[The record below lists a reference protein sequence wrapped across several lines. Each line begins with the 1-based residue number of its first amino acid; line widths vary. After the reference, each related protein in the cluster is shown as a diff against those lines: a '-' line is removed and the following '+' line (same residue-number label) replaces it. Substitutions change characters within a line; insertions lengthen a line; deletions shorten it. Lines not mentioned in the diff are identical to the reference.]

1 MADTTTDTDLRA
13 ILRSTKVGE
22 LTLTERPS
30 LHPDDTVAAAGAQMR
45 TASHGSAIVCVE
57 GKIVGIFTERDL
69 LRVIASQRSLETRLG
84 EAMTAAPRTVT
95 TQDALIDA
103 IRWMD
108 EGGYRRLPVVDES
121 GAPVGIVDVKT
132 ITHFLVECFAQGVYN
147 QAARAQLIPK
157 RREGA

>member
-1 MADTTTDTDLRA
+1 MAEPTTDIDLRA
-13 ILRSTKVGE
+13 ILMSTKVGE
-22 LTLTERPS
+22 LTLADRPT
-30 LHPDDTVAAAGAQMR
+30 LHPDDTVAAAAAEMR
-45 TASHGSAIVCVE
+45 KASHGSALVCVE

-69 LRVIASQRSLETRLG
+69 LRVIASKRSLETRLG
-84 EAMTAAPRTVT
+84 EVMTAAPRTVT
-95 TQDALIDA
+95 TQDALFDA

-121 GAPVGIVDVKT
+121 GEPVGIVDVKT
-132 ITHFLVECFAQGVYN
+132 ITHLLVECFAPGVYN